1 MKKVFKIWVDDMR
14 EPPSDPSWLW
24 FRTVNATIYYLEW
37 LFQCEKEEIVLVFD
51 LDHDAGAFQSDG
63 GDYIK
68 ILDWLEEKDVHD
80 VLVHIHSMNP
90 VGVEN
95 MRRIVKRNSRDKGW
109 REFLGKRELRQFL
122 DEKTQ

>member
-1 MKKVFKIWVDDMR
+1 MAKVFKLWIDDVR
-14 EPPSDPSWLW
+14 EPPMDPSWQW
-24 FRTVNATIYYLEW
+24 FRTVNATIYFLEW
-37 LFQCEKEEIVLVFD
+37 LLQCERERIVLVLD

-90 VGVEN
+90 IGVEN
-95 MRRIVKRNSRDKGW
+95 MRRIIAHNQRDKGW

-122 DEKTQ
+122 GEKTQ